1 MPSASVAPMQARPR
15 DAQATKELL
24 LAAATEEFSEHGLAG
39 ARIDRIAERAGANK
53 RLLYVYFGDK
63 DQLFDTVVARQ
74 IDAIMKEVPLEDGDL
89 AAFALNR
96 FDYVLAHPQVG
107 RIATWRTLE
116 RAEPA
121 GDERRGFEQR
131 IASVAEAQA
140 AGRLRSDIPAI
151 DLFAI
156 VLRMTEGWLSASPAL
171 KAAAGTAPMSSK
183 RIHEHRAALVAA
195 VRSVIQT
202 V

>member
-1 MPSASVAPMQARPR
+1 MPSASETPAKARPR
-15 DAQATKELL
+15 DARATKELL
-24 LAAATEEFSEHGLAG
+24 LKAATEEFSEHGLAG

-53 RLLYVYFGDK
+53 RLLYMYFGDK
-63 DQLFDTVVARQ
+63 DQLFDAVVARQ
-74 IDAIMKEVPLEDGDL
+74 IDAVMNEVPLEDGDL
-89 AAFALNR
+89 VAFAMNR
-96 FDYVLAHPQVG
+96 FDYVLNHPQVG

-121 GDERRGFEQR
+121 DDERRGFEQR
-131 IASVAEAQA
+131 ISSVAKAQA

-156 VLRMTEGWLSASPAL
+156 VLRMTEGWLSAAPAL
-171 KAAAGTAPMSSK
+171 KAAAGTAPMSPR
-183 RIHEHRAALVAA
+183 RIREHRASLETA
-195 VRSVIQT
+195 VRSVIQP

>member
-1 MPSASVAPMQARPR
+1 MPPASAAPAKSRPR
-15 DAQATKELL
+15 DARATKELL

-53 RLLYVYFGDK
+53 RLLYMYLGDK
-63 DQLFDTVVARQ
+63 DQLFDMVVTRQ

-89 AAFALNR
+89 TAFALNR

-116 RAEPA
+116 RAEP
-121 GDERRGFEQR
+121 GVDERRGFKRR
-131 IASVAEAQA
+131 IASVAKAQA
-140 AGRLRSDIPAI
+140 AGRIRSDIPAI

-171 KAAAGTAPMSSK
+171 RAAAGASPMSSR
-183 RIHEHRAALVAA
+183 RIREHRSALDAA
-195 VRSVIQT
+195 VRSVIQP